1 MRDIHKTPFSCEDL
15 GSTFYMHTK
24 MAVEDDTSS
33 KEAEPD
39 PSFFKG
45 IFAGVFFSHLNK
57 RLTLGI
63 VVGTLTGV
71 YIQQNY
77 EGIPNVED
85 MPKRFVQSIRDA
97 MSKKKP

>member
-1 MRDIHKTPFSCEDL
+1 
-15 GSTFYMHTK
+15 MHAK

-33 KEAEPD
+33 KKAEQD

-57 RLTLGI
+57 RLILGI

-85 MPKRFVQSIRDA
+85 MPKSPRRGLCNRFEMQ
-97 MSKKKP
+97 